1 MYEEQAGFLGKYVE
15 PKELS
20 GVCIVVQII
29 DKMVDSV
36 VKQPGQV

>member
-1 MYEEQAGFLGKYVE
+1 MYEEQAG
-15 PKELS
+15 KELS
-20 GVCIVVQII
+20 GVCIVAQII